1 MEFLKNFLRNLFMLG
16 VIGLIL
22 YLIAPDMIGMVYD
35 FFGQLFGPLAILM
48 LIASAL
54 PQRRRK
60 RSH

>member
-1 MEFLKNFLRNLFMLG
+1 MLG